1 MLQHAS
7 TCFNCASTGGSAGK
21 EPVYNARDTGDMGDT
36 GLISGLGISPG
47 GMGAHSSILAW
58 GTPWTEEPGWLQSIG
73 RKELSTTE
81 VTEHSTA
88 HASTNEAAVEAKKTP
103 LPSTPVPLPVTLCS
117 KNYHFWQLKDGKTE
131 TPQMFKH
138 LTQGELA
145 RIWGFFLGGGR
156 GVSMPSRHRADED
169 NIDASCYFLS

>member
-7 TCFNCASTGGSAGK
+7 TCFNRASTGGSAGK

-145 RIWGFFLGGGR
+145 RI
-156 GVSMPSRHRADED
+156 
-169 NIDASCYFLS
+169 